1 MQELDASTWRE
12 FVLPVDRGAVRV
24 PDVLG
29 LPARA
34 AARRIH
40 EAGLRVEWDGSGVAR
55 TMVPPAGS
63 LLTPGDTVR
72 LASVGRSG
80 DD

>member
-1 MQELDASTWRE
+1 MPLE
-12 FVLPVDRGAVRV
+12 DRTIVRV

-29 LPARA
+29 LPARV

-55 TMVPPAGS
+55 YMVPEAGS
-63 LLTPGDTVR
+63 FLAPGDTVR
-72 LASVGRSG
+72 LTSVGRSG
-80 DD
+80 DG